1 MSTNEQPKK
10 KREAFVWYKFFPC
23 HWIDILMMTDNKA
36 GKRFKQAITRL
47 IDNNA
52 PEGTEEHKMISESVM
67 FSQRQRA
74 RVMNRWKI
82 PLPKDKSE
90 VIAFAEDNGLDVDDA
105 LEWAQI
111 NLKERHGKD
120 KDGEPIMN
128 WQKHCAGYCEAKRN
142 KRQ

>member
-1 MSTNEQPKK
+1 MSTNGQSKK
-10 KREAFVWYKFFPC
+10 KRDAFYWFKFYPYK
-23 HWIDILMMTDNKA
+23 WISAITLPDKKCADCFRNL
-36 GKRFKQAITRL
+36 ITRL
-47 IDNNA
+47 IANEA
-52 PEGTEEHKMISESVM
+52 PEGTEERFMINESIM
-67 FSQRQRA
+67 FRDKQKA